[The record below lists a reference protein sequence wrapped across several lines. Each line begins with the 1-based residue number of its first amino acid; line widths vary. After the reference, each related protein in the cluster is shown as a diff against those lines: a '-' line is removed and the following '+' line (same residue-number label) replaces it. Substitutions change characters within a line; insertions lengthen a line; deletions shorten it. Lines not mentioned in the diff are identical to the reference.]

1 MSSDDVVPVVEER
14 PEPASAAAEAVAK
27 ARAAARRASARARAE
42 AERAQ
47 QEVSAPRDGVEIAH
61 GQTATWDGSAVVV
74 RDDDALE
81 PPVTVRDV
89 VELPSPAQV
98 AREALNRAKAAARE
112 RGLRPGMPRKRAD
125 FTVRS
130 GPGRD
135 GRDPQLFGS
144 TMSSLLRERGWEDE
158 VSVGGAIGRWREV
171 VGDEIADHSTPEHFD
186 DHVLHVRASS
196 TAWATQLKL
205 LTPQLLTRLAAE
217 LGEGVVSE
225 VRVQGP
231 VGRSFSRGQRSVKGR
246 GPRDT
251 WG

>member
-1 MSSDDVVPVVEER
+1 MSSDDVEPGVGER
-14 PEPASAAAEAVAK
+14 PEPTAAAAAAVAK
-27 ARAAARRASARARAE
+27 AQAAARRATARAK

-47 QEVSAPRDGVEIAH
+47 QEASAPRDDAEIVH
-61 GQTATWDGSAVVV
+61 GQTSTWDGSAVVV

-81 PPVTVRDV
+81 PPGTVRDV
-89 VELPSPAQV
+89 VELPAPAQV

-144 TMSSLLRERGWEDE
+144 TMSSLLRERGWEED

-171 VGDEIADHSTPEHFD
+171 VGDEIADHSTPEHFE

-205 LTPQLLTRLAAE
+205 LTPQLLMRLAAE

-231 VGRSFSRGQRSVKGR
+231 VGRSFGRGQRSVKGR

>member
-1 MSSDDVVPVVEER
+1 MSSDDVEPGVGER
-14 PEPASAAAEAVAK
+14 PEPTAAAAVAVAK
-27 ARAAARRASARARAE
+27 AQAAARRATARAE

-47 QEVSAPRDGVEIAH
+47 QEASAPRDDAEIVH
-61 GQTATWDGSAVVV
+61 GQTSTWDGSAVVV

-81 PPVTVRDV
+81 PPGTVRDV
-89 VELPSPAQV
+89 VELPAPAQV

-112 RGLRPGMPRKRAD
+112 RGMRPGMPRKRAD

-144 TMSSLLRERGWEDE
+144 TMSALLRERGWEED

-171 VGDEIADHSTPEHFD
+171 VGDEIADHSTPEHFE

-205 LTPQLLTRLAAE
+205 LSPQLLMRLAAE

>member
-1 MSSDDVVPVVEER
+1 MSSDDVEPGVGER
-14 PEPASAAAEAVAK
+14 PEPTAAAAAAVAK
-27 ARAAARRASARARAE
+27 AQAAARRATARAR

-47 QEVSAPRDGVEIAH
+47 QEASAPRDDAEIVR
-61 GQTATWDGSAVVV
+61 GQTSTWDGSAVVV

-81 PPVTVRDV
+81 PPGTVRDV
-89 VELPSPAQV
+89 VELPAPAQV

-112 RGLRPGMPRKRAD
+112 RGMRPGMPRKRAD

-144 TMSSLLRERGWEDE
+144 TMSALLRERGWEED

-171 VGDEIADHSTPEHFD
+171 VGDEIADHSTPEHFE

-205 LTPQLLTRLAAE
+205 LTPQLLMRLAAE

>member
-1 MSSDDVVPVVEER
+1 MR
-14 PEPASAAAEAVAK
+14 
-27 ARAAARRASARARAE
+27 
-42 AERAQ
+42 
-47 QEVSAPRDGVEIAH
+47 G
-61 GQTATWDGSAVVV
+61 
-74 RDDDALE
+74 DDALE
-81 PPVTVRDV
+81 APGTVRDV

-112 RGLRPGMPRKRAD
+112 RGVRPGTPRRRGD

-130 GPGRD
+130 GPRRD

-144 TMSSLLRERGWEDE
+144 TMSALLRERGWEEE

-171 VGDEIADHSTPEHFD
+171 VGDEIADHSEPELFE

-205 LTPQLLTRLAAE
+205 LTPQLLSRLAAE
-217 LGEGVVSE
+217 LGEGVVTE

-231 VGRSFSRGQRSVKGR
+231 VGRSFSRGHRSVKGR